1 MKKDN
6 GFISIE
12 VMLVSLI
19 CSIVVTMLMNSS
31 FQRREEVDR
40 SYIIS
45 TSNMSSN
52 EVEEEVLK
60 FILKEN
66 ILNKEN
72 MKDFDFNLNNINVTY
87 NTEKDALHIKNKN
100 IKTGVFKHTYYDIRL
115 NENEEIILSKRR
127 YYEFTN

>member
-19 CSIVVTMLMNSS
+19 CSTVVTMLMNSS

-40 SYIIS
+40 SYSIS
-45 TSNMSSN
+45 TSNISGN

-66 ILNKEN
+66 ILNKETI
-72 MKDFDFNLNNINVTY
+72 KGFEFTLNNINVTY
-87 NTEKDALHIKNKN
+87 NTEKEILHIKNKN
-100 IKTGVFKHTYYDIRL
+100 LKTGVFKNTYYDIRF